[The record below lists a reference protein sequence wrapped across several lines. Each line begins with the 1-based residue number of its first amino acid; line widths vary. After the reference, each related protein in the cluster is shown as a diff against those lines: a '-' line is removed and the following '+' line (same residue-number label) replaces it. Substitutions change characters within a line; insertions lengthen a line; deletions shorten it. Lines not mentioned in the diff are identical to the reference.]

1 MVDERSDVLTG
12 NLVGDLSRSVKMI
25 ERKFSQF
32 EAERL
37 ADLERQQRPIT
48 VDQVKDLLEHYHQL
62 NTSLLTKQTQ
72 EFIKRVE
79 KIEDSVALIKKKFEQ
94 ISSTLNPAADSFD
107 TASHMRPRLR
117 PRGRRIKRHDSQSRW
132 SKASSGVWSECED
145 IDFSTEFGNEQ
156 VIYETQGDTP

>member
-1 MVDERSDVLTG
+1 M
-12 NLVGDLSRSVKMI
+12 KMI

-37 ADLERQQRPIT
+37 ADLQRQQRPIT
-48 VDQVKDLLEHYHQL
+48 VDQVKNLLEHYHQL

-79 KIEDSVALIKKKFEQ
+79 KIEDSVAKKLEQ
-94 ISSTLNPAADSFD
+94 ISNPAADSFD

-156 VIYETQGDTP
+156 VIYETQGGTP

>member
-1 MVDERSDVLTG
+1 M
-12 NLVGDLSRSVKMI
+12 KMI

-48 VDQVKDLLEHYHQL
+48 VDQVKNLLEHYHQL

-79 KIEDSVALIKKKFEQ
+79 KIEDSVAKKLEQ
-94 ISSTLNPAADSFD
+94 ISNPAADSFD